1 MSDPIYGIIERLA
14 LIEGKTTPVSVKHGL
29 NKQQQGVPQLPALLK
44 PKNISPTLSKK
55 PYQAHPLDGY
65 MVGETVLNP
74 QDPKADLMAKRKA
87 LQDLEREPGHDKEA
101 IRQRKLDLD
110 KEARQKGLSEAMQEV
125 EEDMVSKVKQRFAD
139 YLEQL
144 EQDNELDHRL
154 VNKAKRDLDII
165 NDPAPE
171 NEEQEMEEATWDSDV
186 APPSD
191 PADTEVA
198 HGLEND
204 IATAVSQPTA
214 PLGES
219 PVKVYEMD
227 DGTCLECWG
236 DDTTGYEVRNGE
248 RSLPTRFPNIDHADM
263 AVKLFQKRRQAAQQ
277 DQNQDYIEE
286 K

>member
-14 LIEGKTTPVSVKHGL
+14 LIEGKTTPVNVKHGL
-29 NKQQQGVPQLPALLK
+29 NKQQQSVPQLPALLK
-44 PKNISPTLSKK
+44 PKNISPTLTKK

-65 MVGETVLNP
+65 MVGENSL
-74 QDPKADLMAKRKA
+74 A
-87 LQDLEREPGHDKEA
+87 
-101 IRQRKLDLD
+101 
-110 KEARQKGLSEAMQEV
+110 EAMQEV

-154 VNKAKRDLDII
+154 VKKAKRDLDII

-186 APPSD
+186 APVSD
-191 PADTEVA
+191 PGDTEVA

-219 PVKVYEMD
+219 PVRTYTLE
-227 DGTCLECWG
+227 DGSCLECWG
-236 DDTTGYEVRNGE
+236 DDSSGYEVRHGE

>member
-1 MSDPIYGIIERLA
+1 MTDPIYGIIERLA
-14 LIEGKTTPVSVKHGL
+14 VIEGKTTPVNVKHGL

-65 MVGETVLNP
+65 MVGENSL
-74 QDPKADLMAKRKA
+74 A
-87 LQDLEREPGHDKEA
+87 
-101 IRQRKLDLD
+101 
-110 KEARQKGLSEAMQEV
+110 EAMQEV

-144 EQDNELDHRL
+144 EKEDELDHRL
-154 VNKAKRDLDII
+154 VKKAKRDLDII

-171 NEEQEMEEATWDSDV
+171 NEEEMEEATWDSDV
-186 APPSD
+186 APPND
-191 PADTEVA
+191 PADTETA
-198 HGLEND
+198 HGLED
-204 IATAVSQPTA
+204 QIATAVSQPTA

-219 PVKVYEMD
+219 PARIYTMD

-236 DDTTGYEVRNGE
+236 DDERGYEVRHAG
-248 RSLPTRFPNIDHADM
+248 RSLPTRFPRIDHADM

-286 K
+286 R

>member
-1 MSDPIYGIIERLA
+1 MSDPIYDIIKRLS
-14 LIEGKTTPVSVKHGL
+14 LVEGKTTPVNVKHGL

-65 MVGETVLNP
+65 MVGEN
-74 QDPKADLMAKRKA
+74 A
-87 LQDLEREPGHDKEA
+87 LA
-101 IRQRKLDLD
+101 
-110 KEARQKGLSEAMQEV
+110 EAMQEV
-125 EEDMVSKVKQRFAD
+125 EEDMISRVKQRFTD

-144 EQDNELDHRL
+144 EQENELDHKL
-154 VNKAKRDLDII
+154 VKKVKRELDII
-165 NDPAPE
+165 NDPAD
-171 NEEQEMEEATWDSDV
+171 EMEEAATWDADV
-186 APPSD
+186 APPD
-191 PADTEVA
+191 GAKGTETSNA
-198 HGLEND
+198 
-204 IATAVSQPTA
+204 IATQVANVVDQPTA

-236 DDTTGYEVRNGE
+236 NDDSGYEVRNGE
-248 RSLPTRFPNIDHADM
+248 RSLPTRFPRIDHADM

-277 DQNQDYIEE
+277 DNQDYIEE